1 MIPFPQRARQ
11 ISDLPA
17 PVAYILTVVF
27 SFVTCAVLFAINNLT
42 PINKTTVAL
51 IFLLPVGLSA
61 TFWGL
66 LPGTLAAFACFLTF
80 NYFFIQPIGTFTVH
94 DSEDFIILMAFLG
107 VTIVFSQM
115 VGAIKRNLAAATHHE
130 NEAMRLYEFNALLA
144 GSQSEQ
150 STARILLEK
159 VDQTLRPERIEVL
172 IENTPQSILLSRE
185 NPPAAANAPLPRLTV
200 EPLQSAR
207 GLIGE
212 IRIWRTSHPN
222 NEAKQRLL
230 KIFASQGALAIE
242 RFRLAE
248 AASKARVIEESD
260 RLKSSLLS
268 SVSHELRTPLA
279 AIKASVSSL
288 RSGDVP
294 WEDEARTEL
303 LTTVEEEIDH
313 LNILVGNLLDM
324 SRIEAGALKPQKAPN
339 VLNEIVS
346 ATRGRMRLLIQAH
359 QFEVHI
365 PDNLPLVEVDF
376 GQIQQ
381 VFTNLITNSMK
392 YSPPGSTIR
401 ISARRKDVH
410 YLQVQL
416 TNQSLPIP
424 ENDLEK
430 IFDKFYRIDPSER
443 VTGSGLGLSICKGIV
458 EAHGGKIWAEN
469 TPNGLSFYFTLPL
482 LLTQL

>member
-1 MIPFPQRARQ
+1 MIPLPQRARQ
-11 ISDLPA
+11 ISDLPT
-17 PVAYILTVVF
+17 PVAYLLTLLF
-27 SFVTCAVLFAINNLT
+27 SSLTCAALLVINSLT
-42 PINKTTVAL
+42 PINKTTIAL

-66 LPGTLAAFACFLTF
+66 LPGTLAAITCFLTF

-94 DSEDFIILMAFLG
+94 DSEDFVILTAFLG
-107 VTIVFSQM
+107 VTIVISQM
-115 VGAIKRNLAAATHHE
+115 VGVIKRNLAAATHHE
-130 NEAMRLYEFNALLA
+130 DEALRLYEFNALLA
-144 GSQSEQ
+144 TSQSEQ

-159 VDQTLRPERIEVL
+159 LDQTLHPERIEVL
-172 IENTPQSILLSRE
+172 IETTPKPILLSKE
-185 NPPAAANAPLPRLTV
+185 NPPAAANVLLPQMTV

-212 IRIWRTSHPN
+212 IRIWRMNLAN
-222 NEAKQRLL
+222 NQTEQRLL

-242 RFRLAE
+242 RLRLAE
-248 AASKARVIEESD
+248 AASQARVIEESD

-268 SVSHELRTPLA
+268 SVSHELRSPLA

-324 SRIEAGALKPQKAPN
+324 SRIEAGALKPQKTPN

-346 ATRGRMRLLIQAH
+346 TTCGRMRLLTQAH
-359 QFEVHI
+359 QLEIHI
-365 PDNLPLVEVDF
+365 RDNLPLVDVDF

-401 ISARRKDVH
+401 ISASHKDTH
-410 YLQVQL
+410 YLRVQL

-424 ENDLEK
+424 EEDLEK
-430 IFDKFYRIDPSER
+430 IFDKFYRINPSER

-469 TPNGLSFYFTLPL
+469 IPGGLSFYFTLPL
-482 LLTQL
+482 SRP